1 MFRLQLPVYITMMG
15 WIMKNYIGI
24 LIDIL
29 KFTIPEM
36 DLMLFRPKD
45 KILRCFMLPKLE
57 ILSMLLD
64 DSDNFL

>member
-1 MFRLQLPVYITMMG
+1 
-15 WIMKNYIGI
+15 MKNYIGI